1 MYYFELTLITIGTLL
16 LVLFLMSLLLIN
28 IPYTP
33 MDKYRVTHDTCR
45 DGSRVYNVVEG
56 RPQWDGIMWRKC
68 TDTPFATVEEAQTLK
83 KSLMDKYNK
92 ENAKD
97 VVYREFVD

>member
-1 MYYFELTLITIGTLL
+1 
-16 LVLFLMSLLLIN
+16 
-28 IPYTP
+28 
-33 MDKYRVTHDTCR
+33 
-45 DGSRVYNVVEG
+45 
-56 RPQWDGIMWRKC
+56 MWRKC